1 MSEPRLSAARDA
13 LLARL
18 LVAVDARRRRR
29 RLVRSGLVLVF
40 ACALLAVA
48 RREREAPPAATR
60 AVTTATAPERVHR
73 PAEPSS
79 RLVHDDP
86 ALVARWRAS
95 ARLPADCIVKD
106 RSIDP
111 ELRIGDDELL
121 RWLEDAGHRSGYV
134 RSGANFA
141 LTRPLGE

>member
-1 MSEPRLSAARDA
+1 MSEARLSAARDA

-29 RLVRSGLVLVF
+29 RLVRSGLVLAF

-48 RREREAPPAATR
+48 RHERETPPVATR
-60 AVTTATAPERVHR
+60 AATTAATPERVHR
-73 PAEPSS
+73 PVEPRS

-86 ALVARWRAS
+86 SLVARWRAS
-95 ARLPADCIVKD
+95 ARLPEDCIVKD

-121 RWLEDAGHRSGYV
+121 RWLENAGHRSGYV

-141 LTRPLGE
+141 LTRPLSE